1 MRPYEILATILI
13 VLGTVKAEGDSTK
26 IEVFREKISRR
37 IYPVNVT

>member
-1 MRPYEILATILI
+1 MRPYEILASVLF
-13 VLGTVKAEGDSTK
+13 VLGSIKAEGDSTK